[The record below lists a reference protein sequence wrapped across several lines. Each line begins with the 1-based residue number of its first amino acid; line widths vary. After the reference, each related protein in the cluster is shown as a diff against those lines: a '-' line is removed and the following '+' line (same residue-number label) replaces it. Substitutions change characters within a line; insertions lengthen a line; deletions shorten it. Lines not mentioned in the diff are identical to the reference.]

1 MPATKK
7 TNQWNWTLA
16 VQRPPIGRFIF
27 NEIGLSIDS
36 QCPLSVHFSEPIIS
50 QSNSLSLSSYPAGI
64 KATET
69 KECPSD
75 AKKTSK
81 KNSYFSLY
89 SPHRHIHYIFFVCN
103 SLENFFNFFFKF
115 YIKCWLVGRDTNLHN
130 GVRWAQCLTRRYFTT
145 KMVMAIPKKQN
156 KWKDTFGC
164 KRKANNVLVYRYV
177 TKYGPYVTQI

>member
-1 MPATKK
+1 MELYSAGVALKLLEGVSCSARKKKKRNWLKAESKSRVPATKK

-75 AKKTSK
+75 AKKNFR

-103 SLENFFNFFFKF
+103 SLENFFNFFF
-115 YIKCWLVGRDTNLHN
+115 
-130 GVRWAQCLTRRYFTT
+130 
-145 KMVMAIPKKQN
+145 
-156 KWKDTFGC
+156 
-164 KRKANNVLVYRYV
+164 
-177 TKYGPYVTQI
+177 

>member
-1 MPATKK
+1 MGDLSKRSTGNNWIWYWGQGGESLLDLLSIFGRVIQLDDGAVFRRRRSETFRGRLLFGWKKKKKRNWLKAKSKSRVPATKK

-69 KECPSD
+69 KECPSE
-75 AKKTSK
+75 AKKPQKYVFLFIRLIVT
-81 KNSYFSLY
+81 
-89 SPHRHIHYIFFVCN
+89 YITIF
-103 SLENFFNFFFKF
+103 
-115 YIKCWLVGRDTNLHN
+115 
-130 GVRWAQCLTRRYFTT
+130 CLQFLW
-145 KMVMAIPKKQN
+145 I
-156 KWKDTFGC
+156 
-164 KRKANNVLVYRYV
+164 
-177 TKYGPYVTQI
+177 